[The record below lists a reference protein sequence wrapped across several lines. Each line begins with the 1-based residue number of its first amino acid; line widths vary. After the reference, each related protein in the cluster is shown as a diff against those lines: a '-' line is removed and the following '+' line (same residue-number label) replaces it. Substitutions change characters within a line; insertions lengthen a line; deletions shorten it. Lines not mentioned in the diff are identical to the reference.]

1 MPDIKKVLA
10 SEICRFARKEAKAA
24 LKPLQAQVSALRKT
38 IAAQNAKIKALEK
51 RIPAAVVPKPKT
63 ESQRATDRQVRITA
77 ESIAKL
83 RRKLGLTQMQLAA
96 LLEVSNFTISH
107 WELGKT
113 SPREAYKCK
122 IAALRDMGKRDLK
135 RLLKEKDITPDEP
148 MEVKTSAAAPPS
160 PQESHKTA

>member
-10 SEICRFARKEAKAA
+10 SEICRLARKEAKAA

-38 IAAQNAKIKALEK
+38 IVAQNKKIKALEK
-51 RIPAAVVPKPKT
+51 RIPAVAPKPKT
-63 ESQRATDRQVRITA
+63 ESQPVASHQVRITA

-83 RRKLGLTQMQLAA
+83 CRKLGLTQMQLAA

-113 SPREAYKCK
+113 SPRDAFKGK
-122 IAALRDMGKRDLK
+122 IAALRDMGKRELK
-135 RLLKEKDITPDEP
+135 RLMKEKEITPAEP
-148 MEVKTSAAAPPS
+148 TAAKTSAVAPPS
-160 PQESHKTA
+160 PRVSHKTA